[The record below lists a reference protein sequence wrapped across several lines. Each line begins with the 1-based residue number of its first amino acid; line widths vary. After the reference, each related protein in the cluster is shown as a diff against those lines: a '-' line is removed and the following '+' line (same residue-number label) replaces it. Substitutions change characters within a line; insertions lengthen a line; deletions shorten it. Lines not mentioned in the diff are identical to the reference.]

1 MYSIFI
7 YSQLIIF
14 FQAIALVS
22 PYLCAAT
29 IIDLDSLHSDIWL
42 AIMQDE
48 ILQEYFCY
56 PVEH

>member
-7 YSQLIIF
+7 YSQLITF

-22 PYLCAAT
+22 PYLYATT
-29 IIDLDSLHSDIWL
+29 IIDLDSLHSNIWL

-48 ILQEYFCY
+48 ILQEYFWH